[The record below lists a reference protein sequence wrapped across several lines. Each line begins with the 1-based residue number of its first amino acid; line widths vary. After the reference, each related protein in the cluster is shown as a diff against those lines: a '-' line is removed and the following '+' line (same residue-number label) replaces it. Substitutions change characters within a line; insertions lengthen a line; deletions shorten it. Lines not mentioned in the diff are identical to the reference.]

1 MPPDAFSPT
10 ILVALIILCVSLIGY
25 RSICLNRAAPGI
37 PRQRAGHIGALV
49 EQHPTTGEKLDS
61 VRLRPVELAYIVRDG
76 DMPHATVVLVF
87 DLLHRAVKSLQD
99 ESQTVDLA
107 PYERQLWGKV
117 RDHAKRWIEERASP
131 LIPEPRSGDIRLL
144 VRQISGLYWL
154 MMRSIKPFVSELLED
169 PRRIR
174 RYFSVGGLLR
184 LLADIG
190 SAGYREALESE
201 LVRDMMV
208 RGLLITSEARRQTVT
223 YLVIGL
229 VAGAIISLLL
239 TIVLLHNAAL
249 AMSAWVLAALT
260 AALLSL
266 VFSLRE
272 FVPLYAELS
281 DVVNHVQRGGW
292 RIAVLRTLLRV
303 FVAIAAVLLL
313 VLASALVSLQVLL
326 LKLVFACPV
335 TFALG
340 LSVGLILCW
349 LALVSLALEAYR
361 MKMHNQP
368 SPLARELVRSTRG
381 KLAGVSPLESFK
393 SLLKNPRYDPEF
405 SRVLAVYGI
414 ETLVI
419 LV

>member
-1 MPPDAFSPT
+1 
-10 ILVALIILCVSLIGY
+10 
-25 RSICLNRAAPGI
+25 
-37 PRQRAGHIGALV
+37 
-49 EQHPTTGEKLDS
+49 
-61 VRLRPVELAYIVRDG
+61 
-76 DMPHATVVLVF
+76 MPHATVVLVF

-99 ESQTVDLA
+99 ESPAVALA
-107 PYERQLWGKV
+107 PYERRLWGKV
-117 RDHAKRWIEERASP
+117 KDHARRWVGEKAAQV
-131 LIPEPRSGDIRLL
+131 IPDPRSGDIRLF

-154 MMRSIKPFVSELLED
+154 IVRSIKPFVSEVLED

-201 LVRDMMV
+201 LVADMMA
-208 RGLLITSEARRQTVT
+208 RGLLITSETRKHTVT

-229 VAGAIISLLL
+229 VAGVVISLLL
-239 TIVLLHNAAL
+239 PIVLLHNAAL
-249 AMSAWVLAALT
+249 AVSAWVLSALT
-260 AALLSL
+260 AVVLSL

-272 FVPLYAELS
+272 FVPLYTELS

-303 FVAIAAVLLL
+303 LAAFATALLV
-313 VLASALVSLQVLL
+313 VLASALVSLQVLF

-340 LSVGLILCW
+340 LSVVLILCW
-349 LALVSLALEAYR
+349 LVLVTLALDAYR
-361 MKMHNQP
+361 MKVHYQP

-381 KLAGVSPLESFK
+381 DLAGASPLESFK
-393 SLLKNPRYDPEF
+393 SLLMNPRYDPEF
-405 SRVLAVYGI
+405 SRLLAIYGI